1 MTTPTTRADQK
12 LPIQLTPGDRVG
24 IVAGSGK
31 LPINVAERLLAAGHM
46 PFVAL
51 IEDEADRDSVLTS
64 CEHEVLALESFAD
77 LVPVM
82 RRHKVTHIVLAGGV
96 DRRPNW
102 RAIRPSFTL
111 LRILP
116 KAISALARGDD
127 GLLRVL
133 VRGLED
139 YGFRVVGAHEV
150 VPDILAPEGLMT
162 RTAPLKSDRRDLDA
176 ALEAALAIG
185 RLDIG
190 QGAVSIGGRV
200 IALEGIEGTDCLLAR
215 VADMRDHGRVAGKR
229 RGVLVKC
236 SKPGQ
241 EKRTDLPTIGP
252 KTIDGAYAAGLA
264 GIGVEAGSSL
274 VLDFGPMIER
284 ADELGI
290 FVIGLPAGTHE

>member
-1 MTTPTTRADQK
+1 MTTPTTRADRN
-12 LPIQLTPGDRVG
+12 LPIRLAPGDRVG

-31 LPINVAERLLAAGHM
+31 LPIDVAERLRAIGHA

-51 IEDEADRDSVLTS
+51 IEGEADRDSVLTS
-64 CEHEVLALESFAD
+64 CEHEFLALEDFPA

-82 RRHKVTHIVLAGGV
+82 RRHGVTHIVLAGGV

-102 RAIRPSFTL
+102 RAVRPSFAL

-116 KAISALARGDD
+116 RAVAALARGDD
-127 GLLRVL
+127 GLLRIL

-139 YGFRVVGAHEV
+139 YGFKVVGAHEIL
-150 VPDILAPEGLMT
+150 PDILSPQGLMT
-162 RTAPLKSDRRDLDA
+162 RTSPRKSDWRDLDA

-190 QGAVSIGGRV
+190 QGAVSVGGRV

-215 VADMRDHGRVAGKR
+215 VADMRDHGRLAGKE

-241 EKRTDLPTIGP
+241 EKRADLPTIGP
-252 KTIDGAYAAGLA
+252 KTVDGAHAAGLA

-274 VLDFGPMIER
+274 ILDFGPMVER
-284 ADELGI
+284 ADELGL
-290 FVIGLPAGTHE
+290 FVVGLPARELE